1 VRPLFLCT
9 LFALA
14 AAPAFAADSPARA
27 FYVAGQYAQAA
38 AAGEAEGDA
47 AGFAVAARA
56 ILAQM
61 VQTHP
66 CLECAQH
73 AERDAR
79 RAIALDPKLADGHLL
94 LAASLGAQGRIEGI
108 LVARAHD
115 YPGQAKTQIDAALAA
130 DPGNCFAIAGEG
142 GWNIEVV
149 RIGGE
154 TLARWIY
161 GARLDTGMAD
171 FAKAF
176 ACAPDNPA
184 LRYQYALTLSAFDP
198 VRYRGQIEDALT
210 RAATAKPATAF
221 ETFLQGR
228 ARELLAALK
237 ANDPD
242 AFARLVRRDQGYP

>member
-1 VRPLFLCT
+1 MP
-9 LFALA
+9 ALGA
-14 AAPAFAADSPARA
+14 ESPARA
-27 FYVAGQYAQAA
+27 FYVAGQYSDAVV
-38 AAGEAEGDA
+38 AGEAQGDA
-47 AGFAVAARA
+47 RGFAVAARA
-56 ILAQM
+56 ILAEM

-66 CLECAQH
+66 CLDCARH

-94 LAASLGAQGRIEGI
+94 LAASLGAEGRIQGM
-108 LVARAHD
+108 LVARANG
-115 YPGQAKTQIDAALAA
+115 YPDQAKAQIDAALAA

-149 RIGGE
+149 RAGGE

-161 GARLDTGMAD
+161 GAKLDTGMAD

-184 LRYQYALTLSAFDP
+184 LRYQYALALSGLDSA
-198 VRYRGQIEDALT
+198 RYRGQIEDALT
-210 RAATAKPATAF
+210 RATTAKPATAF
-221 ETFLQGR
+221 EIFLQGR

-237 ANDPD
+237 AGDPD
-242 AFARLVRRDQGYP
+242 SYARLVRRDQGYP